1 MASSS
6 CVPPPLSTSLGA
18 PALLAGK
25 HFLPQLLKPC
35 IGANGPPVSMSSF
48 GVACLVLLRHS
59 SHGTPVALQAAVPNV
74 GAGRHLPPPASC
86 LHCGQSVWQAAYI
99 GVPQSWLAW
108 APDQ

>member
-6 CVPPPLSTSLGA
+6 CVLLTHSTSLGA

-25 HFLPQLLKPC
+25 HLLPQLLKPC
-35 IGANGPPVSMSSF
+35 IGANGPPVSRSSF
-48 GVACLVLLRHS
+48 GVARLVSLRHS
-59 SHGTPVALQAAVPNV
+59 SHGTPVGLHAAVPHA

-99 GVPQSWLAW
+99 GVPQSWLA
-108 APDQ
+108 